1 MYCPSC
7 GSEISDDAA
16 YCLRCGRRLVG
27 AASSTAAGSATAVAI
42 GRPAAAV
49 DLRSAPLD
57 TATYAGFWRR
67 LGAMLVDVIVLTAAM
82 FAAAVAVVFVLD
94 FFFAPAWSDS
104 NYEDLATLIWLIVP
118 WLYYALMESSPYQA
132 TLGKLA
138 AGIVVTDEFGGRISF
153 GRASGRYFAK
163 WISYLTFFI
172 GFVVAGFTKQKQAL
186 HDLIAGTLVTVN
198 SQTQ

>member
-1 MYCPSC
+1 
-7 GSEISDDAA
+7 
-16 YCLRCGRRLVG
+16 
-27 AASSTAAGSATAVAI
+27 
-42 GRPAAAV
+42 
-49 DLRSAPLD
+49 
-57 TATYAGFWRR
+57 
-67 LGAMLVDVIVLTAAM
+67 
-82 FAAAVAVVFVLD
+82 